1 MEKIYISE
9 ARLQH
14 WQTMASVKE
23 KSLEKSLKVL
33 SISKKLPNDWVL

>member
-14 WQTMASVKE
+14 WQTMASVK
-23 KSLEKSLKVL
+23 KKALKKV
-33 SISKKLPNDWVL
+33 KKY